1 MKRISVVGP
10 ESSGKTTLT
19 KYLSKTLKCNY
30 SEEYARTYLDKK
42 ETYDIHDLIKIA
54 KEQNRIITNKIKKG
68 NDYFIADTSCLVI
81 ELWSRIKFNHVDVDL
96 KYLSLNENFDLD
108 KCNIV
113 ASSVNETN
121 EIAGAKSLEMPI
133 VFTSQNSNVSP
144 VIDLD
149 RRSFIAVANRINN
162 VDSSSDVFP
171 TTD

>member
-1 MKRISVVGP
+1 MIRISIVGP

-54 KEQNRIITNKIKKG
+54 KEQNRIITYNIKKG

-96 KYLSLNENFDLD
+96 KYLSLNEDFDFYLLCKPDIPWEEDRLRENPNDRDDIFDVYETTLKKRNLNNKIVEGRLLERLLTALD
-108 KCNIV
+108 
-113 ASSVNETN
+113 
-121 EIAGAKSLEMPI
+121 
-133 VFTSQNSNVSP
+133 
-144 VIDLD
+144 
-149 RRSFIAVANRINN
+149 FIKN
-162 VDSSSDVFP
+162 
-171 TTD
+171 